1 MLNLLQSVLL
11 LLYESILGILA
22 VWTFAVANREDAL
35 PHSIAWGVEVLLFST
50 GFLLLL
56 LFASTFFQVL
66 AFIVGVV
73 MLSLGLIIGSHQ
85 RSSKY

>member
-1 MLNLLQSVLL
+1 MLDLLQSILL
-11 LLYESILGILA
+11 LLYEVILGILA

-56 LFASTFFQVL
+56 LFASMLFQVL
-66 AFIVGVV
+66 AFVVGVV
-73 MLSLGLIIGSHQ
+73 MLGVGLVIGTHQ